1 MARLRVAISRGRS
14 ELKRLRRAVMPLLPM
29 VLAVLVVIDAV
40 TAFQTWRI
48 GRGAFKVVHVLAWLF
63 IGYMLYET
71 NTHIP
76 IDDK

>member
-14 ELKRLRRAVMPLLPM
+14 ELKRLWRAVMPLLPM

-48 GRGAFKVVHVLAWLF
+48 GRGAFKVVRVLAWLF

-71 NTHIP
+71 NTRIP
-76 IDDK
+76 LDDK